1 MYLISA
7 YFEVE
12 LRGQR
17 SVYVNFDDCLS
28 DKLIRTVGEDDTQ
41 CV

>member
-1 MYLISA
+1 MISA

-17 SVYVNFDDCLS
+17 SVYVNFDDFLS